1 MDPYESALGLPAVL
15 VEVGNGAIL
24 MKVGDLVKP
33 KHKYSRNKISLGLIV
48 KVEDDFYR
56 PRITDLYNA
65 TGNARLTILWAHG
78 EQTKEPQNYVKVIN
92 NLDKQ

>member
-1 MDPYESALGLPAVL
+1 
-15 VEVGNGAIL
+15 

-65 TGNARLTILWAHG
+65 TGNARLTILWGHG
-78 EQTKEPQNYVKVIN
+78 EQTKEPQNYVEVIN
-92 NLDKQ
+92 NLDK

>member
-1 MDPYESALGLPAVL
+1 MGWTAVL
-15 VEVGNGAIL
+15 VEVGDGTIL

-33 KHKYSRNKISLGLIV
+33 KHKYSRNEIGLGLIV

-65 TGNARLTILWAHG
+65 TGNARLTILWGHG
-78 EQTKEPQNYVKVIN
+78 EQTKEPQNYVEVIN
-92 NLDKQ
+92 NLDK